1 MDKEREW
8 GLEDQQA
15 WSFLARNWT
24 YLAALSQP
32 CDLGTLPNLSGPV
45 SSSVTVLRT
54 MPGIW

>member
-15 WSFLARNWT
+15 WSFLVRNWT
-24 YLAALSQP
+24 YLAEQSQP